1 MEKTMKTFNVY
12 IQSENTYGQTGAG
25 CHYVF
30 HNRKVGEY
38 LTPAEA
44 VAEAVAAV
52 PHGNLRVQ
60 IMIEGA
66 PIRALEDARADTD
79 ECLRA
84 LNEGQSLFI
93 GMGSTHH
100 VLVTTESLED
110 ESTHTIDAE
119 NLHYQRTR
127 LGA

>member
-1 MEKTMKTFNVY
+1 MKTFNVY
-12 IQSENTYGQTGAG
+12 LQSESTYGQTNVG

-38 LTPAEA
+38 FTPAEA

-66 PIRALEDARADTD
+66 PIRALEDARADTA

-84 LNEGQSLFI
+84 LEQGHPMII

-100 VLVTTESLED
+100 VLITTECLEE
-110 ESTHTIDAE
+110 ESTHTLDAE
-119 NLHYQRTR
+119 NLRYQKTI

>member
-1 MEKTMKTFNVY
+1 MKTFNVY
-12 IQSENTYGQTGAG
+12 LQSESTYGQTNVG

-30 HNRKVGEY
+30 HSRKVGEY
-38 LTPAEA
+38 FTPAEA
-44 VAEAVAAV
+44 VAAAIAAV

-66 PIRALEDARADTD
+66 PIRALEDARADTA

-84 LNEGQSLFI
+84 LEQGHPMII

-100 VLVTTESLED
+100 VLITTECLEE
-110 ESTHTIDAE
+110 ESTHTLDAE
-119 NLHYQRTR
+119 NLRYQKTI

>member
-12 IQSENTYGQTGAG
+12 MESESTYGQTGVG

-30 HNRKVGEY
+30 NRRKVGEY
-38 LTPAEA
+38 FTPAEA

-66 PIRALEDARADTD
+66 PIRALEDARADTA

-84 LNEGQSLFI
+84 LNEGHPMTI

-100 VLVTTESLED
+100 ALLTTECLEE
-110 ESTHTIDAE
+110 ESTHTLDAE
-119 NLHYQRTR
+119 NLHYQRTI

>member
-1 MEKTMKTFNVY
+1 MIMKTFNVY
-12 IQSENTYGQTGAG
+12 LETEATYGQTGAG
-25 CHYVF
+25 CHYIF
-30 HNRKVGEY
+30 HRRKVGEY

-44 VAEAVAAV
+44 VAAAIAAV

-60 IMIEGA
+60 IMVEGA
-66 PIRALEDARADTD
+66 PIRALEDARANEC

-84 LNEGQSLFI
+84 LENGHPMTI

-100 VLVTTESLED
+100 ALLTTECLEE
-110 ESTHTIDAE
+110 ESTHTLDAE
-119 NLHYQRTR
+119 NLHYQRTI

>member
-1 MEKTMKTFNVY
+1 MKTFNVY
-12 IQSENTYGQTGAG
+12 MESEATYGQTGAG
-25 CHYVF
+25 CHYIF
-30 HNRKVGEY
+30 HRRKVGEY
-38 LTPAEA
+38 FTPAEA
-44 VAEAVAAV
+44 VAGAVAAV

-60 IMIEGA
+60 IMGA
-66 PIRALEDARADTD
+66 PIRAFEDARADTA

-110 ESTHTIDAE
+110 ESTHTLDAE
-119 NLHYQRTR
+119 NLRYQKTI

>member
-25 CHYVF
+25 CHYIF
-30 HNRKVGEY
+30 HTRKVGEY
-38 LTPAEA
+38 FTPAEA
-44 VAEAVAAV
+44 VAAAIAAV

-60 IMIEGA
+60 IMVEGA
-66 PIRALEDARADTD
+66 PIRALEDARANEC

-84 LNEGQSLFI
+84 LENGHPMTI
-93 GMGSTHH
+93 GMGSTQH

-119 NLHYQRTR
+119 NLRYQKTI